1 MPESGLEVLML
12 SPDLNQTPNLKIPNK
27 CLISQTRDPNREKL
41 LNLGSFCKFELLRL
55 NYCFEIASCG
65 AVPAQW
71 WWVWPTSACKLM
83 RSLTSHWS
91 RIGAL
96 RESGASAAIRS
107 RFLRRSAAF
116 QRSGGRS
123 LPNDVSGLTGVFSG
137 IQCPLGDLEQFRI
150 NRYNSLI
157 ILSFRTR
164 LGPMLELKGMGWT
177 FSGNLT
183 LVVYYGS
190 FDRIKQ
196 VPMTIRVN
204 VFNNNDALVNFDEV
218 S

>member
-1 MPESGLEVLML
+1 ML

-27 CLISQTRDPNREKL
+27 CLTLQTCDPSKEKL
-41 LNLGSFCKFELLRL
+41 LILGSSSKFELLWL
-55 NYCFEIASCG
+55 DYCVDFATCR

-71 WWVWPTSACKLM
+71 CIGIKLM

-96 RESGASAAIRS
+96 GESGSSAAILS
-107 RFLRRSAAF
+107 KSLRRSAAF

-137 IQCPLGDLEQFRI
+137 IQCPLGDLEPFRI

-157 ILSFRTR
+157 IL
-164 LGPMLELKGMGWT
+164 
-177 FSGNLT
+177 N
-183 LVVYYGS
+183 
-190 FDRIKQ
+190 
-196 VPMTIRVN
+196 
-204 VFNNNDALVNFDEV
+204 
-218 S
+218 